1 MKSKIGKIEDEIIP
15 ISEMKLRPSRKS
27 RRVPQLPDH
36 ARTKSEK
43 SKTENY
49 LTPNEFT
56 VLQTYLMNNGT
67 QRDRNILMCQLIFE
81 TGLRVSDM
89 LSIRPKD
96 INFIRRYIT
105 AYVHK
110 SDLWS
115 NKPISM
121 ELGYAL
127 SIYINQNKIQ
137 PEEQIINLTRT
148 QVWNIITEA
157 GKAALHRRVT
167 PHTLRHTVAMA
178 IRNNGGTYDD
188 VKDTLDHA
196 SVHTSEDFYA
206 EADIEKKRQI
216 LIQAGILRR
225 SD

>member
-1 MKSKIGKIEDEIIP
+1 MKSKIGKIEGEIVP
-15 ISEMKLRPSRKS
+15 ISDMKLRPSKKS
-27 RRVPQLPDH
+27 RRIPQLPDH
-36 ARTKSEK
+36 TRTKSEK

-56 VLQTYLMNNGT
+56 FLQTYLMNNGT
-67 QRDRNILMCQLIFE
+67 QRDRNILLCQLIFE

-137 PEEQIINLTRT
+137 PKIPTGSLFNT
-148 QVWNIITEA
+148 
-157 GKAALHRRVT
+157 
-167 PHTLRHTVAMA
+167 
-178 IRNNGGTYDD
+178 
-188 VKDTLDHA
+188 
-196 SVHTSEDFYA
+196 
-206 EADIEKKRQI
+206 
-216 LIQAGILRR
+216 
-225 SD
+225 